1 MEHFIHDLDK
11 SNFFYHELTT
21 MSYSCFGLD
30 ELFSRGY
37 IMRKWQENPTE
48 QGFINAIQNDTL
60 PQEIKNNI
68 LRSQKFTPAIF
79 VPGFGR
85 KNKNEV
91 FKFDPNK
98 SAFHFVHDT
107 GGITDARLRIS
118 YMTILTSFE
127 KVMPLIKDWSPQ
139 KEFFRHIRN
148 AAAHNGKLG
157 FDKKTIDKTENKLK
171 KSAKWEDFE
180 ITLKNQNQDLFI
192 KTKSDRLGFW
202 SDGDFFKFLL
212 DFENYHPEIKS

>member
-1 MEHFIHDLDK
+1 
-11 SNFFYHELTT
+11 
-21 MSYSCFGLD
+21 
-30 ELFSRGY
+30 
-37 IMRKWQENPTE
+37 
-48 QGFINAIQNDTL
+48 
-60 PQEIKNNI
+60 
-68 LRSQKFTPAIF
+68 
-79 VPGFGR
+79 
-85 KNKNEV
+85 
-91 FKFDPNK
+91 
-98 SAFHFVHDT
+98 
-107 GGITDARLRIS
+107 
-118 YMTILTSFE
+118 MTILTSFE